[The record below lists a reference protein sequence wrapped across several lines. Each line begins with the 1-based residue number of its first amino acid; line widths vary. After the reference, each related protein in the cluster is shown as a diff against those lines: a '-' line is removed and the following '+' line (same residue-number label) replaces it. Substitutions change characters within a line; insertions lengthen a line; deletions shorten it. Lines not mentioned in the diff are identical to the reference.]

1 MDRAGPSRAR
11 AGFDFLPISRYV
23 HSPSAG
29 HTVGETTLVMKRP
42 LILYVDD
49 DPEALRVLKIGLEDR
64 GFIVLTALGGKEA
77 YAILETEKPDLIIT
91 DLRMTPVNGFDLFV
105 ELKKTPKF
113 SDTPFVFLT
122 AVDDQLAQ
130 TYGKKLGVDAYLTK
144 PVDID
149 RLEAI
154 VVSRAMKAL

>member
-1 MDRAGPSRAR
+1 M
-11 AGFDFLPISRYV
+11 
-23 HSPSAG
+23 
-29 HTVGETTLVMKRP
+29 
-42 LILYVDD
+42 
-49 DPEALRVLKIGLEDR
+49 LKIGLEDR

-91 DLRMTPVNGFDLFV
+91 DLRMSPVNGFDLFV

-113 SDTPFVFLT
+113 SETPFVFLT

-154 VVSRAMKAL
+154 VVSRAMKDL